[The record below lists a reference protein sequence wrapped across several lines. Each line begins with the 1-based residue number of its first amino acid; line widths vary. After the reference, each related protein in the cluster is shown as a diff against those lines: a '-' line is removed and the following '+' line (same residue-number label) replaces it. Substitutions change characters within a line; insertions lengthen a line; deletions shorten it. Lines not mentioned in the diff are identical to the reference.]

1 MKNDFNL
8 KIETNPFGEILSVK
22 DINKTYPPNLVAVSH
37 VSFTAKKGEFLFIVG
52 KSGAGKTTLFRLLSK
67 QEEPDSGSIILD
79 NQELTEI
86 HKSKGYLIRR
96 KLGVVYQD
104 FKLIQ
109 YKTVWEN
116 VAFALE
122 VQGKSDRLIRKRVP
136 EVLEIVGLKTK
147 HKEFPHHL
155 SGGEQQRVAIAR
167 AIVNQPLILFA
178 DEPTGNLDWETSAQI
193 MQIFQAIHKQGTTI
207 IMATHNEDIVQKEQY
222 RTLVIHKGKKSDEI
236 HY

>member
-1 MKNDFNL
+1 MKNAS
-8 KIETNPFGEILSVK
+8 NPFGNILTVK
-22 DINKTYPPNLVAVSH
+22 DINKSYPPNIVAVSH
-37 VSFTAKKGEFLFIVG
+37 VSFSVKKGEFLFIIG

-67 QEEPDSGSIILD
+67 QEEPDHGSILLED
-79 NQELTEI
+79 QELTEI
-86 HKSKGYLIRR
+86 PKAKGYLIRR

-122 VQGKSDRLIRKRVP
+122 VQGQPDRLIRKKVP
-136 EVLEIVGLKTK
+136 FVLEIVGLKSK
-147 HKEFPHHL
+147 HKAFPQLL

-167 AIVNQPLILFA
+167 AIVNDPLILFA
-178 DEPTGNLDWETSAQI
+178 DEPTGNLDWDTSSQI
-193 MQIFQAIHKQGTTI
+193 LQIFHDIHKQGTTI
-207 IMATHNEDIVQKEQY
+207 IMATHNEDIVQKEQC